1 MIRNAPHNALR
12 ATVSR
17 CIAEGAPVVTEES
30 AADQSQA
37 AFNRALRTGRLSAT
51 EGAPNYVGDYMFMGF
66 DGQGRA
72 TFKHRMTRAYI
83 AHL

>member
-17 CIAEGAPVVTEES
+17 CIAQGSPVVTEES

-37 AFNRALRTGRLSAT
+37 AFNRAIRTGRLQDTDSNAADY
-51 EGAPNYVGDYMFMGF
+51 APDYMFMGF
-66 DGQGRA
+66 APDGTA
-72 TFKHRMTRAYI
+72 AFKHRMTRKYI
-83 AHL
+83 A